1 MKDEGKK
8 GEDIMMMSQLMSFD
22 DVIEFNHG
30 SNGIREQID
39 SFFLKKLFK
48 KKNRGAPELLQDFFL
63 KSRS

>member
-39 SFFLKKLFK
+39 SFFFLKLFK
-48 KKNRGAPELLQDFFL
+48 KKIEELQSSYKIFF
-63 KSRS
+63 